1 MTIKMYQ
8 NLDEKT
14 VPKHVFSKV
23 VKLAFPVAVQ
33 SALVAILGIADVLMV
48 SDFGKEAT
56 ASVGIASKW
65 QFVAIMIMA
74 GMASANGVL
83 VAQYWGK
90 KDRSSAKTITVMVM
104 QCGLKILLPVTLL
117 ITFFASYIMML
128 QTTDAKVIELG
139 STYLWYGF
147 PILMLTHLIIIIES
161 AMRSSG
167 DTSTPLYFSAVTIL
181 INILLNF
188 WLIKGGGGVPAM
200 GVAGA
205 ALATTISRL
214 LQVLLMIIC
223 LYWRNHWLV
232 STPTLPHADKLWDS
246 YKKIALP
253 STASGLVWA
262 IGTLAYQMI
271 FGHMGTNELAVFS
284 LIGPFE
290 SLCYSM
296 FFGISVACS
305 ILLGQS
311 LGNDEF
317 SQALKMSQ
325 FFIKIVFAFG
335 LCLGL
340 LLLQGQDQIL
350 SWLNLSSDELYP
362 LASPALVILCC
373 AIWLRM
379 LNMLIVIGILRAGGD
394 NFFCLRM
401 DFITMWMVGV
411 PLTAFAAF
419 GLGLD
424 YQYVYMM
431 MLSEELV
438 KFALCF
444 HRYLKRYWI
453 KNLTVASA

>member
-1 MTIKMYQ
+1 MKTYQ
-8 NLDEKT
+8 NINNKT
-14 VPKHVFSKV
+14 VPKRVFSKV
-23 VKLAFPVAVQ
+23 VKLAFPIAIQ

-90 KDRSSAKTITVMVM
+90 NDRRSAKTITLMVM
-104 QCGLKILLPVTLL
+104 KCGMKILFPVTLF
-117 ITFFASYIMML
+117 ITLFASYIMML
-128 QTTDAKVIELG
+128 QTSDPKVIELG
-139 STYLWYGF
+139 ATYLYYGF

-167 DTSTPLYFSAVTIL
+167 DTARPLYFSAITIF
-181 INILLNF
+181 INIALNYWF
-188 WLIKGGGGVPAM
+188 IKGGFGVPAM

-205 ALATTISRL
+205 ALATTVSRL
-214 LQVLLMIIC
+214 LQVIIMVAW
-223 LYWRNHWLV
+223 LYWRKHWLFC
-232 STPTLPHADKLWDS
+232 TPTLTDATKLWGS

-262 IGTLAYQMI
+262 FGTLAYQMI

-284 LIGPFE
+284 LISPFE

-311 LGNDEF
+311 LGKDEF
-317 SQALKMSQ
+317 AQALNMSQ
-325 FFIKIVFAFG
+325 FFIKLVFAFG

-340 LLLQGQDQIL
+340 VLLQGQDIIL
-350 SWLNLSSDELYP
+350 SWLNLTSETLYP

-373 AIWLRM
+373 AMWIRM

-419 GLGLD
+419 GLGLE
-424 YQYVYMM
+424 YKYVYMM

-453 KNLTVASA
+453 KNLTVVTAQ